1 MIGVEYSPE
10 MPEHYDGVSEWR
22 CLKCGL
28 RVGRWS
34 EKVLADNEIERKL
47 GGEPVNIC

>member
-1 MIGVEYSPE
+1 MGIEYSWE
-10 MPEHYDGVSEWR
+10 MPEHWDGVSEWR

-34 EKVLADNEIERKL
+34 EKRLADDEVEGRL
-47 GGEPVNIC
+47 GEPVKIK